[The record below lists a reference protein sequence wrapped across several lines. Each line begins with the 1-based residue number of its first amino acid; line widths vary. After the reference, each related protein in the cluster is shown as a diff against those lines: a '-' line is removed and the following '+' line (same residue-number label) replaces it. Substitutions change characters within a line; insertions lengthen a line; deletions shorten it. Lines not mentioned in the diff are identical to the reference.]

1 GAVWNQEELLLQLA
15 QVREIIDRYA
25 RINDV
30 TLGRGTSAGGGGEQV
45 LPGYERHVLTIDLKH
60 IHDSLLRLENV
71 NTANLH
77 ELVAVRND
85 VRR

>member
-1 GAVWNQEELLLQLA
+1 HPASGAVWNQEELLLQLA

-45 LPGYERHVLTIDLKH
+45 LPGYERHVLTIDRKH
-60 IHDSLLRLENV
+60 IQESLLRLENV
-71 NTANLH
+71 TTANLH
-77 ELVAVRND
+77 ELVA
-85 VRR
+85 